1 MVFNTDFHGFSM
13 ASMDFQ
19 SFSLGWTHDH
29 RTPNGHCGHLSGC
42 WASVISHWWDTFI
55 RSQICKKHIFIS
67 LRQSRRPFLGLR
79 CAALP
84 PPAPHQ
90 CSDISTSGRY
100 ALTAAPFYSP
110 SARSRNSIASSM
122 ARSTTKSSSSNSS
135 KPTANSQQPSQQ
147 AQQHRRDPGG
157 NRARDLLDMGVVLV
171 VVVLVL
177 VLVVGW
183 GGGLFLGHERIRPI
197 DTISSSLG
205 HTSNSALQTSHPSP
219 SRTPLDTPARPED
232 MICII

>member
-1 MVFNTDFHGFSM
+1 MVFLTDFHGFSM

-29 RTPNGHCGHLSGC
+29 RTSNGHCGHLSGC

-55 RSQICKKHIFIS
+55 RSQICKKNIFIS
-67 LRQSRRPFLGLR
+67 LRLSRRPFLGLR

-84 PPAPHQ
+84 PPAPHE

-135 KPTANSQQPSQQ
+135 KPTANSQANKHSST
-147 AQQHRRDPGG
+147 GG
-157 NRARDLLDMGVVLV
+157 TQGGIEPETSWIWWFWWSWCLCLCLWWGE
-171 VVVLVL
+171 
-177 VLVVGW
+177 
-183 GGGLFLGHERIRPI
+183 GGGF
-197 DTISSSLG
+197 
-205 HTSNSALQTSHPSP
+205 
-219 SRTPLDTPARPED
+219 
-232 MICII
+232 